1 MTSSDIDIDLCFDK
15 IMTTKVLFYDDLFK
29 EDYKMF
35 CERRNI
41 TYLPSKKDCS
51 SCHKL
56 DGDEFKKERIEE
68 SQRVD
73 VKDGIFGNYIL
84 EKFEKHHVLFVY
96 RKNEISGV
104 VHFGD
109 YNRNPVCVY
118 VYALLLEFERKLR
131 ELLISH
137 GLNNNDMLDFF
148 GKHAEKHKKNEHY
161 SRKAEGHRKIE
172 NQLKMKDLEPFQM
185 FDMKDLIDLLNSKG
199 IYEVPMAINDVLRN
213 AIMHAKNV
221 VRHKDYESSGLIYN
235 FESFREFFRLV
246 NSLRSGIDE
255 VSKEIIPLE
264 ADEEYVVRLEQAGLF
279 LELNGA
285 SCID

>member
-1 MTSSDIDIDLCFDK
+1 MASSDIDIDLCFDK
-15 IMTTKVLFYDDLFK
+15 IMTTKVLFYDDVFK
-29 EDYKMF
+29 EDCKMF

-41 TYLPSKKDCS
+41 TYLPSKKNYS

-56 DGDEFKKERIEE
+56 DGDEFKKMRIEE

-73 VKDGIFGNYIL
+73 VKDGMFGNSIL

-104 VHFGD
+104 VHFCD

-148 GKHAEKHKKNEHY
+148 GKHAEKHKKNGHY
-161 SRKAEGHRKIE
+161 SRKAEEYRKIE
-172 NQLKMKDLEPFQM
+172 TQLKMKDLEPFQM
-185 FDMKDLIDLLNSKG
+185 FDIKDLIDLLNSKG

-221 VRHKDYESSGLIYN
+221 VRHKDYESSGLIYD